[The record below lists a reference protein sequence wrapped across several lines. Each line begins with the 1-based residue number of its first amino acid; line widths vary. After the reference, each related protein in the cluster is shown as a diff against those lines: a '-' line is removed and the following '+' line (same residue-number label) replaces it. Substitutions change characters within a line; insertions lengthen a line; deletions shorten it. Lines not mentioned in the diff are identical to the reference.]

1 MKTID
6 FALYD
11 QNNIL
16 HRLSNYQGK
25 WVLLYF
31 YPKDNTPGCT
41 IEACEFRDNLN
52 HLKDL
57 GVVVFG
63 ISADTVES
71 HKKFSQKHNLNFS
84 LLSDPEKKIIKSYHA
99 WGKKKFLGK
108 EFEGILRISY
118 LINPKG
124 EIVKKYEKVNPKTHA
139 KEIIDDIKKF
149 KGEN

>member
-1 MKTID
+1 MKATN
-6 FALYD
+6 FSLFD
-11 QNNIL
+11 QNGKT
-16 HRLSNYQGK
+16 HQLSDYQGQ
-25 WVLLYF
+25 WVVLYF

-52 HLKDL
+52 NLKDL

-71 HKKFSQKHNLNFS
+71 HKKFSQKHNLNFY
-84 LLSDPEKKIIKSYHA
+84 LLSDPEKKAIKAYNA
-99 WGKKKFLGK
+99 WGKKKFLGR

-124 EIVKKYEKVNPKTHA
+124 EIVKKYEKVNPKKHA
-139 KEIIDDIKKF
+139 KEIIDDIRKF
-149 KGEN
+149 QKGN